1 MGRLVP
7 QGLQELLARAA
18 ADETFRKELLGDPAV
33 APGLTS
39 QERMILQSITRHQ
52 LEVMIDRCNDL
63 HVQRRQFLGTA
74 TASAITLLGG
84 ASLSAWGTACDRGP
98 RSNPAYDHR
107 EGPSGG
113 IRPDMP
119 GGAEASC
126 SREVVVGEFRTLSG
140 PGRSPGPVDIERLQ
154 DQLKRICAASRVD
167 RPGTVSF
174 EFTVSADGAVEN
186 VKVLDS
192 TMPKDFETLV
202 GRQLER
208 MVYFETGEL
217 SRVAVT
223 VDLR

>member
-1 MGRLVP
+1 MGR
-7 QGLQELLARAA
+7 GLQELLARAA
-18 ADETFRKELLGDPAV
+18 ADETFREELLGDPAV

-39 QERMILQSITRHQ
+39 QERMILRSITRHQ
-52 LEVMIDRCNDL
+52 LEVMIDRCKDL

-119 GGAEASC
+119 GGAKASC

-154 DQLKRICAASRVD
+154 DQVERICAANRVEQ
-167 RPGTVSF
+167 PGTLSF
-174 EFTVSADGAVEN
+174 EFTVSADGAVQDLKMIESS
-186 VKVLDS
+186 LS
-192 TMPKDFETLV
+192 KDFETLV

-208 MVYFETGEL
+208 VVYFAAGEP
-217 SRVAVT
+217 SRMTVT
-223 VDLR
+223 IDLR